1 MTHKIKYI
9 LEEVPKTPIVERFFV
24 VLSIV
29 VPILIGIVVGVH
41 FWDSIDADK
50 KFPFVMGVVAGTM
63 FLMERFLAAVC
74 NYFDI

>member
-1 MTHKIKYI
+1 MPQRIKYI
-9 LEEVPKTPIVERFFV
+9 LEEVPKTPIVERFFAI
-24 VLSIV
+24 LSIV

-50 KFPFVMGVVAGTM
+50 KFPFVMGMVVGTL

-74 NYFDI
+74 NYLEV

>member
-9 LEEVPKTPIVERFFV
+9 LEDVSNTRIVERCFAI
-24 VLSIV
+24 LSIV

-50 KFPFVMGVVAGTM
+50 KFPFVMGVVIGTV
-63 FLMERFLAAVC
+63 FLIERFLAATCSYLEV
-74 NYFDI
+74 

>member
-1 MTHKIKYI
+1 MIPKIKYI
-9 LEEVPKTPIVERFFV
+9 LEDTPKTPIVDTCFV
-24 VLSIV
+24 VLAIV

-41 FWDSIDADK
+41 FWDSVDADK
-50 KFPFVMGVVAGTM
+50 KFPFVMGMVVGTM

>member
-9 LEEVPKTPIVERFFV
+9 LEDTPRTPIVDRCFV
-24 VLSIV
+24 ILSIV

-50 KFPFVMGVVAGTM
+50 KFPFVMGVTVGTM
-63 FLMERFLAAVC
+63 FLMERTLAAVC
-74 NYFDI
+74 NYLDI